1 MCLKDEFTVFEVCL
15 HQVSYMNIEAGI
27 ASCDHSS
34 CCYLPWR
41 DPSQFTFSFFSVM
54 REKNQQSFF
63 CASYIPKFSRES
75 NTKRYFCPKISH
87 LELQQLVL
95 TIPLFVPHHFH
106 WNCFEYLFRP
116 LNSRNDYSKHNQLQ
130 CSCRPLTIVFKQT
143 SKIVNRPFNII
154 K

>member
-1 MCLKDEFTVFEVCL
+1 MSSRFLRSVFIRFPIWTLKL
-15 HQVSYMNIEAGI
+15 AL
-27 ASCDHSS
+27 
-34 CCYLPWR
+34 LPVIIL
-41 DPSQFTFSFFSVM
+41 PVVIYHEEIPHNSLSVFSVWWG
-54 REKNQQSFF
+54 KINQQSFF